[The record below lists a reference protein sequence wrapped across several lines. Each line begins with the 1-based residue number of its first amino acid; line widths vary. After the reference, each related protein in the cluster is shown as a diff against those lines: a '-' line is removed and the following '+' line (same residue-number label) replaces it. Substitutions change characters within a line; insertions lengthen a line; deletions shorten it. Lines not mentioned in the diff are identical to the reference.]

1 MDVRRFNWPLWVGL
15 LLTLV
20 GGFSFLL
27 VFVWIPATRDFPWA
41 NLLIFLVAAVLL
53 FVGIRRGFASDRRR
67 PTLSKI
73 VTSLVALFS
82 FAFIA
87 LFIFSVFVFSRW
99 LPPSTGAPHVGQKA
113 PEFTLK
119 DTTGRDVSLTQ
130 LLSEPVDG
138 TPPKSVLLV
147 FYRGYW

>member
-15 LLTLV
+15 LLTLA

-73 VTSLVALFS
+73 VTSLVALFR

-119 DTTGRDVSLTQ
+119 DTTDRDVSLTQ